1 MVLVTLRG
9 WCKVKELKLH
19 KLFEKPI
26 SGEWG
31 NEPDQDELG
40 IEVIRTTNFSND
52 IRFKNGSEM
61 TYRVIEESKIE
72 SKKLNYGDIII
83 EKSGGSPTQPVGR
96 VLFYDYTD
104 SISRICNNFTAI
116 LRPTPG
122 NDPKYLAYLLSFLY
136 KRGVVLKH
144 QNKTTG
150 IINLKLNHY
159 LKDTS
164 VIIPS
169 LETQKKIVEVLDKAQ
184 GLIDARKEQI
194 RLMDELIQSVFY
206 EMFGDPVTN
215 PKGWEVRTVEKVC
228 TNIMGGGTPSKNN
241 LDFYVGDIPW
251 VTPKDMKID
260 FISDSMDHINED
272 AINNSSAKLI
282 SENSVLMVI
291 RSGILKRK
299 LPVAINKR
307 CVAVNQDMKAFII
320 NKNFTNSEFFMY
332 FWKSCENYVLSKVR
346 AVTADNIEFKQIKD
360 MQYILPP
367 CELQNEFSEK
377 VQQIQTN
384 KTLLEMSLCE
394 LENNFSGLMQSAFA
408 GSLFDDLVVGK

>member
-1 MVLVTLRG
+1 MTLRG
-9 WCKVKELKLH
+9 WCRMKLINILDVVKIANRSVDRFSGVKRYIATGDLSENTISSYTEVTYDNRPSRANVEVKTGQVIFARMKDTKKVLLIDDDNVDFIYSTGFCV
-19 KLFEKPI
+19 FEP
-26 SGEWG
+26 
-31 NEPDQDELG
+31 
-40 IEVIRTTNFSND
+40 
-52 IRFKNGSEM
+52 
-61 TYRVIEESKIE
+61 SK
-72 SKKLNYGDIII
+72 
-83 EKSGGSPTQPVGR
+83 
-96 VLFYDYTD
+96 
-104 SISRICNNFTAI
+104 AI
-116 LRPTPG
+116 LSDYLRLIL
-122 NDPKYLAYLLSFLY
+122 NSDLFQNQKDKYSKGATQ
-136 KRGVVLKH
+136 KAINNAGLKKI
-144 QNKTTG
+144 Q
-150 IINLKLNHY
+150 
-159 LKDTS
+159 
-164 VIIPS
+164 IPVPQ
-169 LETQKKIVEVLDKAQ
+169 LENQKKIVEVLDKAQ

-194 RLMDELIQSVFY
+194 TLMDELIQSVFY

-228 TNIMGGGTPSKNN
+228 TNIMGGGTPSKCN

-282 SENSVLMVI
+282 PENSVLMVI

-332 FWKSCENYVLSKVR
+332 FWKSCENYILSKVR

-367 CELQNEFSEK
+367 CELQYEFSEK

-394 LENNFSGLMQSAFA
+394 LENNLSGLMQSAFA